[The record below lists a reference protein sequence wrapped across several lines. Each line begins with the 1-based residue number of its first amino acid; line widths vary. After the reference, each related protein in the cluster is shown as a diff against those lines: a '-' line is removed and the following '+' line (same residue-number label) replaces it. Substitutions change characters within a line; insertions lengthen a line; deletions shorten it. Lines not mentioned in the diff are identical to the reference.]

1 MNESKTAGNNFGAP
15 GRGGE
20 RTGGAKSG
28 SAAADEPLPYAADG
42 ENARC
47 RSGTKRKRTKAT
59 TRKNKDET
67 RQTLVG

>member
-1 MNESKTAGNNFGAP
+1 MPSVLSCWSFI
-15 GRGGE
+15 
-20 RTGGAKSG
+20 TGKSG